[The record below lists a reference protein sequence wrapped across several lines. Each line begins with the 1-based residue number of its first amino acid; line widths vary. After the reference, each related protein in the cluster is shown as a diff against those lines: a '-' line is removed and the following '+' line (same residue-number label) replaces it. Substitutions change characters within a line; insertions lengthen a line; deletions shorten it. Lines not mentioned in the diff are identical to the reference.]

1 MSFMKFSIIDYKKI
15 FVFCKKDDYN
25 KNKKDKIFT
34 DIYIYDDDT
43 ITEVYNKIKLSL
55 INNIERFNEND
66 FEKITGYLK
75 H

>member
-1 MSFMKFSIIDYKKI
+1 MNEFYEISIIDYKKI

-55 INNIERFNEND
+55 INNIERFND
-66 FEKITGYLK
+66 FDNRIY
-75 H
+75 